1 MKQLDMLNKL
11 WNAELSI
18 MPERYRPWVS
28 AFVVFF
34 TAMFFVQF
42 PLLWHNLVYLGPGLG
57 DEQTTRVI
65 RELIFDRLTGDD
77 AVWGWS
83 IGILLLV
90 TLLFRAWIMLGSYF
104 GYERAFGYKFPLHI
118 VVIMILTNA
127 VGALSIPVVL
137 ALIGVALKISGGN
150 FSDGLLLIEH
160 VVKTANDWVMAHVP
174 TLVELN
180 PWIAALL
187 VFHVAGFVHYW
198 LHRLG
203 HQSRALWMLFHRQHH
218 LSPNLSQFSTTAVFF
233 AFPLFI
239 VFVVPYVFIFAAIT
253 KLFAA
258 EPLYREVFVINT
270 IFMASEIIGH
280 SDVFYEWAVK
290 KRWLSWPGFAFGGGV
305 YHYLHHSAERSDAVT
320 HQKNYKV
327 NMVNMG
333 GGLFFMWD
341 IVFGTYTPL
350 REKKPKVGLTGQPPL
365 YYNPLRLGIGGLAQL
380 IYELRHNRDWRTR
393 LKILF
398 GDSYYTP
405 PVTRSYIL
413 KSGTEG

>member
-1 MKQLDMLNKL
+1 MKSLLDKL
-11 WNAELSI
+11 WNTEWDSL
-18 MPERYRPWVS
+18 PERYRPWVS

-34 TAMFFVQF
+34 AAMFFVQF
-42 PLLWHNLVYLGPGLG
+42 PLVFHHLAYLGPGLG
-57 DEQTTRVI
+57 DDPSLHVI
-65 RELIFDRLTGDD
+65 RELIFNRLSGPE
-77 AVWGWS
+77 AIWGWT
-83 IGILLLV
+83 IGLLLV
-90 TLLFRAWIMLGSYF
+90 VVLSFRAWVMLGSYF
-104 GYERAFGYKFPLHI
+104 GYERTFGYKFPMHII
-118 VVIMILTNA
+118 VVMILTNA

-137 ALIGVALKISGGN
+137 AAI
-150 FSDGLLLIEH
+150 GLLIQLGGGEFRDGWQLIEH
-160 VVKTANDWVMAHVP
+160 VVTAANQWVMTHIP

-180 PWIAALL
+180 AWVAAIL

-203 HQSRALWMLFHRQHH
+203 HQSRALWLLFHRQHH

-253 KLFAA
+253 KLFSA
-258 EPLYREVFVINT
+258 EPLYREVFVLNMV
-270 IFMASEIIGH
+270 FMFAEIIGH

-290 KRWLSWPGFAFGGGV
+290 KRWLTWPGFAFGGGV

-333 GGLFFMWD
+333 GGFFFLWD
-341 IVFGTYTPL
+341 MLFGTYTPL
-350 REKKPKVGLTGQPPL
+350 REKKPIVGLTGQPPL
-365 YYNPLRLGIGGLAQL
+365 YYNPLRLGVGGLAQL
-380 IYELRHNRDWRTR
+380 VYELRHNTDWRTR
-393 LKILF
+393 CKIVF

-405 PVTRSYIL
+405 PVTRSYII
-413 KSGTEG
+413 KSGAEG